1 MKKNYKRNWLFKF
14 KSALVLVSFLLSG
27 TAMAQLSGK
36 YTIDSKNASEGTN
49 FATFS
54 DLSDSISAIGVS
66 GPVVVDVIVGSGPY
80 NEQVTFKTNGLAD
93 SIKPSATN
101 TIKING
107 NGEEINYSTRSVI
120 HLNGASHFVF
130 DNLKVAANS
139 TSSGTRCYTISNNSD
154 SNTVSN
160 SELVIPNYTG
170 TSNSTAYIAFSSSL
184 YSRSSGDHGSD
195 NLITGNTMS
204 NGGATVITNGPY
216 YGVLDYRSRT
226 TRSVGNTITSNNI
239 QDFFLD
245 GVYMY
250 YCDGFKINNNSIKR
264 STKALSS
271 TSFYSGTYKTQVHGI
286 NVSYCQSMVP
296 TQINGNTFTPP
307 IITTPYIGIRSYQ
320 VDSDT
325 TYPIQI
331 NKNNISNVD
340 QRWFVMFGMYIT
352 GKNVEVKNNIV
363 DNLKSIKTGINTGGY
378 YNYGPSYGYM
388 RGAYISIKGG
398 EVSGNSITRLNN
410 PVYVYGIDF
419 AYSSKCDLKN
429 NLVNDINGDDGSNPR
444 FYRPYQ
450 THGIKTYD
458 IDRLNVS
465 NNIVSNIN
473 GEFTQ
478 GMNLHQNPDSVFV
491 HHNTVVMENDAE
503 TKYIYTISGTTT
515 RDVKFYNNI
524 GYNSGKAT
532 GTDKHFMFDVR
543 DNVLKSKIEF
553 GSNLFYSDSATVNY
567 VFDSNKDTLWSEYVK
582 NSGDVS
588 SFNLDPRFIAPST
601 TDFTPS
607 NASVANKAV
616 AGMEDVDYN
625 GNLRTSCGPD
635 IGAIEFFVDHKVVS
649 TSLSTI
655 PVDICGG
662 SELSLSVDLT
672 NGSANDSVTVPMYY
686 QIGSGSKYTELSDT
700 VAPVSMIK
708 HAFDKDIIFNK
719 PGNNMFQVGVY
730 CDDDST
736 NNSITASINV
746 ISSPTG
752 GSFAQ
757 ATNYGGYYNLGTEID
772 PDIIARE
779 YTGDYDILRPTKYSS
794 MAPGTDYTYTLTAVD
809 EDSIDITSA
818 GFSYTSPAES
828 ISVTPEDSISGRSAA
843 LSLLVT
849 DNITGCDTTLTRQIF
864 VPHVPY
870 AEFDSEN
877 VCLGDVSQF
886 KNQSTLNGSGYI
898 QTNWEFADPD
908 PTVTNDNSDIKDGFW
923 KYTTYG
929 DNIYVKMTVRNGLYP
944 IFKYED
950 VDTIVVTPK
959 PLVDFKVLNACEGTP
974 IQVNNK
980 TTLPVS
986 SKITYEWDFAG
997 EYNTTDVDPAY
1008 TFAAS
1013 GQRKISVTATANG
1026 CFASLTKNAY
1036 QFEMPTADFTS
1047 EGECNFVNVDFTNSS
1062 TIENGANM
1070 GYKWD
1075 FAGEGISRE
1084 QNPAFAFATPGT
1096 KSVTLTATSEFG
1108 CVNQFKKNIVLQE
1121 SPEADFA
1128 WDAACNLTPINFT
1141 ITGSLP
1147 NGGAN
1152 SSYEWDFAGEADAAR
1167 ADPSHLFSRVGP
1179 KIVKL
1184 TISDLNGC
1192 SSSIVKEVNVVLQAV
1207 ADFEAGSVCEGQEA
1221 VFTNKSSVAAGDLT
1235 YEWTFGDGASSS
1247 DLSPTHLYSES
1258 KSFNVKLKAIVDRGC
1273 SDEVTYPIVVNPSPD
1288 ATFTLAKDG
1297 RTVVCDGPAGN
1308 DIYRWTFGDGSKDDS
1323 EDPTYTFENVDQGT
1337 FKVCLATKKGECWND
1352 ECEDITINLAGIENL
1367 TQNDDMINVY
1377 PNPTTGKFNVTV
1389 ENAGEVV
1396 VKVGDILGNVL
1407 DVNVTDN
1414 LNGTYSVDLSV
1425 VADGI
1430 YFVQVKNGDYF
1441 ATKRITVSK

>member
-49 FATFS
+49 FASFS

-66 GPVVVDVIVGSGPY
+66 GPVVVDVVAGSGPY

-93 SIKPSATN
+93 SIRPSAIN

-107 NGEEINYSTRSVI
+107 NGEEISNSGSFSNRSVI
-120 HLNGASHFVF
+120 YLNGASHFVF
-130 DNLKVAANS
+130 DNLEVNTKGTGN
-139 TSSGTRCYTISNNSD
+139 GTRCFTIGNNSD
-154 SNTVSN
+154 SNTISN
-160 SELVIPNYTG
+160 SNLIVSSYTG
-170 TSNSTAYIAFSSSL
+170 RSNSTAYIAFSGSL
-184 YSRSSGDHGSD
+184 TSRRSGNHGSN
-195 NLITGNTMS
+195 NLITNNTLNNGSSIS
-204 NGGATVITNGPY
+204 NNGPY
-216 YGVLDYRSRT
+216 YGIDDYRDSRV
-226 TRSVGNTITSNNI
+226 RGVGNSIISNKI
-239 QDFFLD
+239 EDYRAD
-245 GVYMY
+245 GVYCY
-250 YCDGFKINNNSIKR
+250 YVDGFIINQNTLNRSQIPLSIP
-264 STKALSS
+264 SPYWWGGDQYPECHDITIVAC
-271 TSFYSGTYKTQVHGI
+271 
-286 NVSYCQSMVP
+286 NAMVP
-296 TQINGNTFTPP
+296 TQINNNELNPNKSSNDYVGIFASV
-307 IITTPYIGIRSYQ
+307 IG
-320 VDSDT
+320 SDT
-325 TYPIQI
+325 TNPVQI
-331 NKNNISNVD
+331 NNNKVNSFTINR
-340 QRWFVMFGMYIT
+340 QYGNGLYIRS
-352 GKNVEVKNNIV
+352 GKNIEVKNNIIEGFKI
-363 DNLKSIKTGINTGGY
+363 NGLYQYGRYYYGFSRGIY
-378 YNYGPSYGYM
+378 VAS
-388 RGAYISIKGG
+388 RKGL
-398 EVSGNSITRLNN
+398 VSGNKISNLETGGA
-410 PVYVYGIDF
+410 VAGIDF
-419 AYSSKCDLKN
+419 AYSTNCDLKN
-429 NLVNDINGDDGSNPR
+429 NEIKDISGYDGSV
-444 FYRPYQ
+444 YQ
-450 THGIKTYD
+450 YGTPWTYGIKTYD

-465 NNIVSNIN
+465 NNLISDIN
-473 GEFTQ
+473 GLNVQ

-491 HHNTVVMENDAE
+491 HHNTVVMDSDADR
-503 TKYIYTISGTTT
+503 KFIYTISGTTT
-515 RDVKFYNNI
+515 RDVKFYNNL
-524 GYNSGKAT
+524 GYNNGEAT
-532 GTDKHFMFDVR
+532 GTDKHFMFEVR
-543 DNVLKSKIEF
+543 DNVSSGKVDV
-553 GSNLFYSDSATVNY
+553 GSNLFYSPDSATVNY
-567 VFDSNKDTLWSEYVK
+567 VYEKNKDTLWSEYVK

-588 SFNLDPRFIAPST
+588 SFNLDPKFNSYST
-601 TDFTPS
+601 GDFTPS
-607 NASVANKAV
+607 NAFVANRGV
-616 AGMEDVDYN
+616 AGLEDKDYN
-625 GNLRTSCGPD
+625 GNSRTACGPD
-635 IGAIEFFVDHKVVS
+635 IGAIEFFIDHKVVS

-662 SELSLSVDLT
+662 SELSLSLDLT
-672 NGSANDSVTVPMYY
+672 NGSANDSVMVPMYY

-719 PGNNMFQVGVY
+719 PGNNTFEVGVY

-757 ATNYGGYYNLGTEID
+757 GTTYGGYYNLGSELD
-772 PDIIARE
+772 PDILARE
-779 YTGDYDILRPTKYSS
+779 YTGDYDISRPTKYSS
-794 MAPGTDYTYTLTAVD
+794 VAPGT
-809 EDSIDITSA
+809 DITSA
-818 GFSYTSPAES
+818 GFSYTNPAES
-828 ISVTPEDSISGRSAA
+828 ISVTPEDSISGRTAA

-849 DNITGCDTTLTRQIF
+849 DNNTGCDTTLTRQIF

-886 KNQSTLNGSGYI
+886 KNQSTLKGPGYI
-898 QTNWEFADPD
+898 QTDWDFADPD
-908 PTVTNDNSDIKDGFW
+908 PAVTDDNSDIKDGFW

-997 EYNTTDVDPAY
+997 EYTTTDVDPAY
-1008 TFAAS
+1008 TFATS

-1047 EGECNFVNVDFTNSS
+1047 EGECNFVNVDFMNSS

-1070 GYKWD
+1070 GYAWD

-1108 CVNQFKKNIVLQE
+1108 CVNQFTKNIVLQE
-1121 SPEADFA
+1121 SPEADFT

-1152 SSYEWDFAGEADAAR
+1152 SSYDWDFAGEADATR

-1207 ADFEAGSVCEGQEA
+1207 ADFEAGSVCEGEEA
-1221 VFTNKSSVAAGDLT
+1221 VFTNKSTVAAGDLT

-1258 KSFNVKLKAIVDRGC
+1258 KSFNVKLKAIVEGGC

-1337 FKVCLATKKGECWND
+1337 FTVCLATKKGECWND

-1425 VADGI
+1425 VADGV

>member
-14 KSALVLVSFLLSG
+14 KSALILVSFLLSG
-27 TAMAQLSGK
+27 TAMAQLSGN

-66 GPVVVDVIVGSGPY
+66 GPVVVDVVAGSGPY
-80 NEQVTFKTNGLAD
+80 NEQVTFKTNGLAG
-93 SIKPSATN
+93 SIKPSATK

-130 DNLKVAANS
+130 DNLKVVANG
-139 TSSGTRCYTISNNSD
+139 TGTGTRCYTVGNNSD
-154 SNTVSN
+154 SNTISN
-160 SELVIPNYTG
+160 SELMIPNYSG
-170 TSNSTAYIAFSSSL
+170 TSNTTAYIAFSRSL
-184 YSRSSGDHGSD
+184 FSRSSGDHGSG
-195 NLITGNTMS
+195 NLIADNTMT
-204 NGGATVITNGPY
+204 NGSSATNGPY
-216 YGVLDYRSRT
+216 YGIDDYRSRT
-226 TRSVGNTITSNNI
+226 YRSVGSSIVSNKI
-239 QDFFLD
+239 EDFRFA
-245 GVYMY
+245 GVYLY
-250 YCDGFKINNNSIKR
+250 YVDGFKVNENTLLNNPKQISIG
-264 STKALSS
+264 
-271 TSFYSGTYKTQVHGI
+271 SFWFTFVPEVYGVYA
-286 NVSYCQSMVP
+286 SYTNSMVP
-296 TQINGNTFTPP
+296 TQINKNTLNPSNLSN
-307 IITTPYIGIRSYQ
+307 PYVGMFVNS
-320 VDSDT
+320 VVSDT
-325 TYPIQI
+325 TDPIQI
-331 NKNNISNVD
+331 NGNMVKDVVVNYTYANGIYVRGCRNLEAKDNVVENLTVKGNAS
-340 QRWFVMFGMYIT
+340 WFGTDYGTVR
-352 GKNVEVKNNIV
+352 
-363 DNLKSIKTGINTGGY
+363 GY
-378 YNYGPSYGYM
+378 YFAIRN
-388 RGAYISIKGG
+388 G
-398 EVSGNSITRLNN
+398 EISGNHALGVTSGASVI
-410 PVYVYGIDF
+410 GIDF
-419 AYSSKCDLKN
+419 AYSTNCDLKN
-429 NLVNDINGDDGSNPR
+429 NEVSDITGDDGTYSTWRNS
-444 FYRPYQ
+444 Q
-450 THGIKTYD
+450 TFGIKTYD
-458 IDRLNVS
+458 IDRLNIS
-465 NNIVSNIN
+465 NNIVNDIQ
-473 GEFTQ
+473 GIEIQ

-491 HHNTVVMENDAE
+491 HHNTVVMDYDADV
-503 TKYIYTISGTTT
+503 KYVYTIAGVTT
-515 RDVKFYNNI
+515 RDVKFYNNLA
-524 GYNSGKAT
+524 YNNGEAT
-532 GTDKHFMFDVR
+532 GTDKHFMFEVR
-543 DNVLKSKIEF
+543 DNVSSGKVDV
-553 GSNLFYSDSATVNY
+553 GSNLFYSPDSATVNY
-567 VFDSNKDTLWSEYVK
+567 VYEKNKDTLWSEYVK

-588 SFNLDPRFIAPST
+588 SFNLDPKFNSYST
-601 TDFTPS
+601 GDFTPS
-607 NASVANKAV
+607 NAFVANRGV
-616 AGMEDVDYN
+616 AGLEDKDYN
-625 GNLRTSCGPD
+625 GNSRTACGPD

-662 SELSLSVDLT
+662 SELSLSLDLT
-672 NGSANDSVTVPMYY
+672 NGSANDSVMVPMYY

-719 PGNNMFQVGVY
+719 PGNNTFQVGVY

-757 ATNYGGYYNLGTEID
+757 GTTYGGYYNLGSELD
-772 PDIIARE
+772 PDILARE
-779 YTGDYDILRPTKYSS
+779 YTGDYDISRPTKYSS
-794 MAPGTDYTYTLTAVD
+794 VAPGTDYTYTLKAMD
-809 EDSIDITSA
+809 ENSTDITSA
-818 GFSYTSPAES
+818 GFSYTNPAES
-828 ISVTPEDSISGRSAA
+828 ISVTPEDSISGRTAA

-849 DNITGCDTTLTRQIF
+849 DNNTGCDTTLTRQIF

-886 KNQSTLNGSGYI
+886 KNQSTLKGPGYI
-898 QTNWEFADPD
+898 QTDWDFADPD
-908 PTVTNDNSDIKDGFW
+908 PAVTDDNSDIKDGFW

-997 EYNTTDVDPAY
+997 EYTTTDVDPAY
-1008 TFAAS
+1008 TFATS

-1047 EGECNFVNVDFTNSS
+1047 EGECNFVNVDFMNSS

-1070 GYKWD
+1070 GYAWD

-1108 CVNQFKKNIVLQE
+1108 CVNQFTKNIVLQE

-1147 NGGAN
+1147 DGGAN
-1152 SSYEWDFAGEADAAR
+1152 SSYEWDFAGEADATR

-1207 ADFEAGSVCEGQEA
+1207 ADFEAGSVCEGEEA
-1221 VFTNKSSVAAGDLT
+1221 VFTNKSTVAAGDLT

-1258 KSFNVKLKAIVDRGC
+1258 KSFNVKLKAIVEGGC

-1337 FKVCLATKKGECWND
+1337 FTVCLATKKGECWND

-1425 VADGI
+1425 VADGV